1 MCQVAMSIKEKGKTE
16 CFALSHCQNIKTT
29 TAYEKNL
36 SFRLFTKGTSKFQIF
51 LYNFSTFLRIQIDA
65 LSIFY

>member
-1 MCQVAMSIKEKGKTE
+1 MLQNNKISRRNIRVEENSSLTIKEKGKTE

-36 SFRLFTKGTSKFQIF
+36 FELLMNQR
-51 LYNFSTFLRIQIDA
+51 
-65 LSIFY
+65 